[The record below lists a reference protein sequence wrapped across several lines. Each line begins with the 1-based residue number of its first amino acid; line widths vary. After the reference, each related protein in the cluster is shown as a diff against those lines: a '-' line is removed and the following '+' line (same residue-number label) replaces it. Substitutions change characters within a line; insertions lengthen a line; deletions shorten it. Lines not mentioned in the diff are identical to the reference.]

1 MPLTRK
7 EISQRQRDRK
17 ASSGLREVRHLF
29 VPSKQYEAYRGAL
42 KAFIG
47 DIDVRGCFSCDKEF
61 IAECHN
67 DREEGYFC
75 DDCLDN
81 KDYKWEA
88 KK

>member
-17 ASSGLREVRHLF
+17 LSSGLREVRHLF
-29 VPSKQYEAYRGAL
+29 VPSKNHDAYRDDL
-42 KAFIG
+42 KAL
-47 DIDVRGCFSCDKEF
+47 VTAMR
-61 IAECHN
+61 
-67 DREEGYFC
+67 
-75 DDCLDN
+75 DN